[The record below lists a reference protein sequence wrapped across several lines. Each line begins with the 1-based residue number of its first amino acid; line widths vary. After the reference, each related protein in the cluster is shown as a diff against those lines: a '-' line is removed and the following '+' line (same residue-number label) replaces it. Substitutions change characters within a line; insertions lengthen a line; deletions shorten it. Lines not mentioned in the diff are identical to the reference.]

1 MKLKK
6 PSWIS
11 GINVKQKMLQPFV
24 LTESTLMAVATL
36 NKENAKSYK
45 KGQRK
50 KTHEFYLFQINL
62 NIFFSL

>member
-1 MKLKK
+1 
-6 PSWIS
+6 
-11 GINVKQKMLQPFV
+11 MLQPFV

-50 KTHEFYLFQINL
+50 KKHEFYLFQINL